1 MSKSLSMGM
10 IYTHTYYRNN
20 RIDSA
25 VKHIDNETNDIKT
38 NDIKTNDIKTNII
51 QSNKMI
57 TVNYDSN
64 VIHKTYELKG
74 PLTYSQIMNELV
86 IETGAPKKDIILY
99 IENAKL
105 VENGS
110 TAQTKFTDT
119 TDELYNDIQ
128 LRMKFRPVYGDH
140 IHTIYS
146 IVVYVDGEYKFLSPF
161 SDVEPISV
169 HGDYTNG
176 SKYSLAKGIVSSVH
190 THGDGRIHVHPFTT
204 NAVDRDNSS
213 GLGCTLKLFWNTIGC
228 NYRNIAVEGET
239 LPSLGFTK
247 NVTLIPLD
255 DVTADTNYTF
265 VKHNDESLRLDPT
278 EAYQWVIYAWD
289 SFEDYKTDTN
299 NPTFIYYNDLENVW
313 LHNDNSVFVIG
324 YVPTSYTQ
332 TIPPDIKEKLELNIV
347 GHITYLENR

>member
-1 MSKSLSMGM
+1 MVRPSSMGA
-10 IYTHTYYRNN
+10 IYTDTSAYRRNN
-20 RIDSA
+20 RIDNVVKQLGNEMNA
-25 VKHIDNETNDIKT
+25 VKTSIN
-38 NDIKTNDIKTNII
+38 
-51 QSNKMI
+51 QSNNNTI

-74 PLTYSQIMNELV
+74 PLTYSQIMNKLV
-86 IETGAPKKDIILY
+86 NETGAPKKDIILY
-99 IENAKL
+99 RENTKL
-105 VENGS
+105 VQNGS
-110 TAQTKFTDT
+110 TAQNKFTDT

-128 LRMKFRPVYGDH
+128 LRMKFCPVYGDH

-161 SDVEPISV
+161 SDVEPISTY
-169 HGDYTNG
+169 GDYDNG
-176 SKYSLAKGIVSSVH
+176 SQYSLAKGIVSSVH
-190 THGDGRIHVHPFTT
+190 THGDGRVHVHPMSA
-204 NAVDRDNSS
+204 NAVDRDDSS
-213 GLGCTLKLFWNTIGC
+213 GLSCTLKLFWNTIGC
-228 NYRNIAVEGET
+228 TVEGET

-265 VKHNDESLRLDPT
+265 VEHNDESLRLDPT
-278 EAYQWVIYAWD
+278 EDYQWVIYAWD

-299 NPTFIYYNDLENVW
+299 NPTFIYYNDLENIW

-332 TIPPDIKEKLELNIV
+332 AIPPEIKEKLELNIK
-347 GHITYLENR
+347 GHITHLEKQ

>member
-1 MSKSLSMGM
+1 MSKPLTMEI
-10 IYTHTYYRNN
+10 IYNYISAYCINN
-20 RIDSA
+20 RIDSD
-25 VKHIDNETNDIKT
+25 VKQLINEMNDVKT
-38 NDIKTNDIKTNII
+38 SINK
-51 QSNKMI
+51 SNNTI

-64 VIHKTYELKG
+64 IIHKTYELKG
-74 PLTYSQIMNELV
+74 PLTYTQIMNELA

-99 IENAKL
+99 IDNSK
-105 VENGS
+105 VVQNGS
-110 TAQTKFTDT
+110 TTQIKFTDT

-161 SDVEPISV
+161 SDVEPFST
-169 HGDYTNG
+169 HGDYDNG
-176 SKYSLAKGIVSSVH
+176 SQYSLAKGIVSSVH
-190 THGDGRIHVHPFTT
+190 AHGDGRVHVHPMTA
-204 NAVDRDNSS
+204 NAVDRDDSS
-213 GLGCTLKLFWNTIGC
+213 GLSCTLKLFWNMIGC

-247 NVTLIPLD
+247 NVTLIPLG

-289 SFEDYKTDTN
+289 SFDDYKTDNN
-299 NPTFIYYNDLENVW
+299 NPTYIYYNDLENIW
-313 LHNDNSVFVIG
+313 LHNDNSVFIIG

-332 TIPPDIKEKLELNIV
+332 TIPPEIKDKVELNIN
-347 GHITYLENR
+347 GHIAYLENR